1 MIDVRDIYS
10 LTDFQR
16 NTRRHIRRLRRT
28 GRPAVLTVNGAA
40 ELVVQD
46 AEAYQRRA
54 SEVDA
59 VGPRTE
65 MRISL
70 DLPREADPVI
80 EAYKEHID
88 RTLLR
93 ENLARSPEER
103 VRGLMALQRLADEA
117 ARAGRRATAGRS

>member
-16 NTRRHIRRLRRT
+16 NTRRHIERLRRT

-54 SEVDA
+54 ADVDA
-59 VGPRTE
+59 VGMRTDT
-65 MRISL
+65 RTDR
-70 DLPREADPVI
+70 DLPRDPDPVI

-103 VRGLMALQRLADEA
+103 VRGLMALQRLADET

>member
-1 MIDVRDIYS
+1 MVDVRDIYS

-16 NTRRHIRRLRRT
+16 NTRRHIERLRRT

-40 ELVVQD
+40 ELVVQE
-46 AEAYQRRA
+46 AEAYQRRVA
-54 SEVDA
+54 DVDA
-59 VGPRTE
+59 VGPRTG
-65 MRISL
+65 MHTNS
-70 DLPREADPVI
+70 DLPREPDPVI

-103 VRGLMALQRLADEA
+103 VRGLMALQRLADETA
-117 ARAGRRATAGRS
+117 KAGRRAAADRS

>member
-16 NTRRHIRRLRRT
+16 NTRRHIERLRRT

-54 SEVDA
+54 SNVAVD
-59 VGPRTE
+59 P
-65 MRISL
+65 
-70 DLPREADPVI
+70 LPLEPDPVI

-103 VRGLMALQRLADEA
+103 VRGLMAVQHLADET
-117 ARAGRRATAGRS
+117 ARAGRRAAATQS

>member
-16 NTRRHIRRLRRT
+16 NTRRHIKRLRRT
-28 GRPAVLTVNGAA
+28 GRPVVLTVNGAA

-54 SEVDA
+54 ADVDA
-59 VGPRTE
+59 VGSQTK
-65 MRISL
+65 MRINL
-70 DLPREADPVI
+70 DVPREPDPVI

-93 ENLARSPEER
+93 ENLTRSPEER
-103 VRGLMALQRLADEA
+103 VRGLMALQRLADET
-117 ARAGRRATAGRS
+117 ARAGRRAAAGRS